1 MLLGGCQS
9 LTQQSAPVVQG
20 SQPRIGAL
28 PPAVRPMPSGSSV
41 SPDSSGESSNG
52 GNSSVVAYK
61 PRAKVQ
67 VVTEASP
74 PPSSRSAPTV
84 MVSAPPPSTPRLAT
98 TVRDPD
104 DDRPESYKVKAGDT
118 LYSIALNNG
127 QDYRE
132 IAAWNQLEDPSIIKV
147 DQVLRLTPP
156 AGFVASAPVASSPAP
171 VASKNA
177 AASKE
182 SPPPRVAETPRIDPP
197 RKTEE
202 APPEDG
208 VLRYPRALKRPYTTE
223 AMSSLALQA
232 DGDKP
237 AASSKPPVAERVAK
251 ADKTPPSDKA
261 DKAEKT
267 GRAEKTE
274 KATKASPKDTEK
286 DSKTTRTKPTEAA
299 PKIAVKPVEE
309 TTPSAPSG
317 SGDEEVSSWLWPTQ
331 GKVINRFTDASKGVD
346 ISGRAGQTVQAAAGG
361 KVVYSGAGLRG
372 YGKLIIIK
380 HNKTFLT
387 AYAHNSQILVKEGQ
401 GVSKGQ
407 KIAEMGNTDADQVK
421 LHFEVRRFGKP
432 VDPLKYLG
440 AP

>member
-28 PPAVRPMPSGSSV
+28 PPTVRPMPSGSSV

-182 SPPPRVAETPRIDPP
+182 SPPPRSPPCYGCRPVPRTGWRHD
-197 RKTEE
+197 
-202 APPEDG
+202 
-208 VLRYPRALKRPYTTE
+208 L
-223 AMSSLALQA
+223 SLQPFPLVFLGECR
-232 DGDKP
+232 DFL
-237 AASSKPPVAERVAK
+237 
-251 ADKTPPSDKA
+251 
-261 DKAEKT
+261 AEKHQLD
-267 GRAEKTE
+267 AQLLQ
-274 KATKASPKDTEK
+274 
-286 DSKTTRTKPTEAA
+286 
-299 PKIAVKPVEE
+299 PVE
-309 TTPSAPSG
+309 
-317 SGDEEVSSWLWPTQ
+317 Q
-331 GKVINRFTDASKGVD
+331 
-346 ISGRAGQTVQAAAGG
+346 
-361 KVVYSGAGLRG
+361 
-372 YGKLIIIK
+372 
-380 HNKTFLT
+380 
-387 AYAHNSQILVKEGQ
+387 
-401 GVSKGQ
+401 
-407 KIAEMGNTDADQVK
+407 
-421 LHFEVRRFGKP
+421 
-432 VDPLKYLG
+432 
-440 AP
+440 